1 MGSLFGNVFRA
12 VTRSPLLKA
21 IPGVGTALTV
31 AGTVGA
37 AASLLQGGAPQMPAL
52 PAMPGM
58 PPGGGFA
65 GGNVNAGQRGWF
77 QNDPNVPDWMKPAA
91 ISKTNLKVCYRA
103 PKGYVIRYDEVGD
116 PYGIPKQLAK
126 QYLGWKPAKKP
137 LLSIRDTNAIRRA
150 GTAIKKLQ
158 NAEKMAKRI
167 ANWKSPSRQKTIYVT
182 GGVVGKTKRIAA

>member
-1 MGSLFGNVFRA
+1 MGSMFGNIFRA
-12 VTRSPLLKA
+12 VTRSPLVSKL
-21 IPGVGTALTV
+21 PVVGTAIGAVGMASQLLGV
-31 AGTVGA
+31 GSGGT
-37 AASLLQGGAPQMPAL
+37 PNL

-58 PPGGGFA
+58 PAGGGFA
-65 GGNVNAGQRGWF
+65 GPSNLAGQRGWF

-103 PKGYVIRYDEVGD
+103 PKGYVIRYDAAGD
-116 PYGIPKQLAK
+116 PYGIPRAMAK

-158 NAEKMAKRI
+158 NAEKMAKKI
-167 ANWKSPSRQKTIYVT
+167 ANWKSPSRPKYIQVT
-182 GGVVGKTKRIAA
+182 GGVVGKKRIAA